1 MTDANERTDDEQPE
15 SETEQRQSET
25 DEERGSGAHEDET
38 DEERAAR
45 IAREVGRHNPDP
57 TTRREAIEQELAEE
71 DLSEE
76 GGELG
81 QHNE

>member
-1 MTDANERTDDEQPE
+1 MTD
-15 SETEQRQSET
+15 ETHRPGP
-25 DEERGSGAHEDET
+25 RPET

-45 IAREVGRHNPDP
+45 LAREVARENPDP

>member
-1 MTDANERTDDEQPE
+1 MTDANDRTE
-15 SETEQRQSET
+15 EQRKSES
-25 DEERGSGAHEDET
+25 DEERESDAHEHET

-57 TTRREAIEQELAEE
+57 VTRREAIEQSLAEE

>member
-1 MTDANERTDDEQPE
+1 MTDEKHRPR
-15 SETEQRQSET
+15 SP
-25 DEERGSGAHEDET
+25 ET

-45 IAREVGRHNPDP
+45 LAREVARENPDP

>member
-1 MTDANERTDDEQPE
+1 MTDEKHRPR
-15 SETEQRQSET
+15 SRP
-25 DEERGSGAHEDET
+25 ET

-45 IAREVGRHNPDP
+45 LAREVARENPDP

-71 DLSEE
+71 DLSDE

>member
-1 MTDANERTDDEQPE
+1 MTD
-15 SETEQRQSET
+15 ETHR
-25 DEERGSGAHEDET
+25 RGSRPEA

-45 IAREVGRHNPDP
+45 LAREVARENPDP

>member
-1 MTDANERTDDEQPE
+1 MTDEKDRPR
-15 SETEQRQSET
+15 SR
-25 DEERGSGAHEDET
+25 RET

-45 IAREVGRHNPDP
+45 LAREVARDNPDP

-71 DLSEE
+71 DLSDE

>member
-1 MTDANERTDDEQPE
+1 V
-15 SETEQRQSET
+15 
-25 DEERGSGAHEDET
+25 
-38 DEERAAR
+38 
-45 IAREVGRHNPDP
+45 ARENPDP

>member
-1 MTDANERTDDEQPE
+1 MTDEKDRPR
-15 SETEQRQSET
+15 SR
-25 DEERGSGAHEDET
+25 RET

-45 IAREVGRHNPDP
+45 LAREVARDNPDP

-71 DLSEE
+71 GLSDE

>member
-1 MTDANERTDDEQPE
+1 MTDEKHRP
-15 SETEQRQSET
+15 
-25 DEERGSGAHEDET
+25 GSRPET
-38 DEERAAR
+38 DEERATR
-45 IAREVGRHNPDP
+45 LAREVARENPDP

>member
-1 MTDANERTDDEQPE
+1 MTDEKHRPR
-15 SETEQRQSET
+15 SRPET
-25 DEERGSGAHEDET
+25 DEK
-38 DEERAAR
+38 RAAR
-45 IAREVGRHNPDP
+45 LAREVARENPDP